1 MPSEQIDPATNSPA
15 APQITG
21 PQRPWARPLA
31 ITTAALFVVS
41 WAFPAVAGL
50 SKNTADFSK
59 WWGRLDVDLS
69 FVLAILAFTIMVLAE
84 GKVNQQAVDA
94 TYHAYRILIHG
105 IFVLLVVFFLTGDRI
120 IWINCLTGFAW
131 RAWLLAYCL
140 PAWFTAFAGGRSF
153 GSDISATQ

>member
-1 MPSEQIDPATNSPA
+1 MWSEGIGDYLDPPATPPD
-15 APQITG
+15 APQGTG

-31 ITTAALFVVS
+31 ITAAVLFVIS
-41 WAFPAVAGL
+41 SAFPAVAGL

-59 WWGRLDVDLS
+59 WWGRLDVGLS
-69 FVLAILAFTIMVLAE
+69 VVLAILAFAIMVLAE

-94 TYHAYRILIHG
+94 TYRAYRILIHG
-105 IFVLLVVFFLTGDRI
+105 IFVMLVVFFLTGDRI

-140 PAWFTAFAGGRSF
+140 PAWFTAFRS
-153 GSDISATQ
+153 

>member
-1 MPSEQIDPATNSPA
+1 MPSDHIDPPA
-15 APQITG
+15 NPPDAPQGTG

-31 ITTAALFVVS
+31 ITAAVLFVIS
-41 WAFPAVAGL
+41 SAFPAVAGL

-59 WWGRLDVDLS
+59 WWGRLDVGLS
-69 FVLAILAFTIMVLAE
+69 VVLAILAFAIMVLAE

-94 TYHAYRILIHG
+94 TYRAYRILIHG
-105 IFVLLVVFFLTGDRI
+105 IFVMLVVFFLTGDRI

-140 PAWFTAFAGGRSF
+140 PAWFTAFRS
-153 GSDISATQ
+153 

>member
-1 MPSEQIDPATNSPA
+1 MPDEQIDHPTNSPA
-15 APQITG
+15 VPQGAG

-31 ITTAALFVVS
+31 ITTAVLFVIS
-41 WAFPAVAGL
+41 SAFPTVAGL

-59 WWGRLDVDLS
+59 WWGRLDVGLA
-69 FVLAILAFTIMVLAE
+69 FVLAILALGIMALAE
-84 GKVNQQAVDA
+84 GRVNQQAVDA
-94 TYHAYRILIHG
+94 TYRAYRILLHG
-105 IFVLLVVFFLTGDRI
+105 IFVLLVLFFVAGDRI

-153 GSDISATQ
+153 SLS